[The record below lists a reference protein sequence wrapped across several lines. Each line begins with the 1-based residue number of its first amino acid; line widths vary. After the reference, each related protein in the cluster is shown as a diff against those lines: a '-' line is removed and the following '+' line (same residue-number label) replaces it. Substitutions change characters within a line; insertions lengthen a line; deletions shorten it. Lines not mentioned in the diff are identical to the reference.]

1 MFSGGIG
8 FMYDNHITKANTK
21 SNMKI
26 IKIGGDAF
34 KIGLGGSTLG
44 TQNNTKDLD
53 IYEGS
58 VQRGDAEME
67 NKVTRVIRECIN
79 LKIILSKVFMTK
91 VQEDYLML

>member
-1 MFSGGIG
+1 
-8 FMYDNHITKANTK
+8 MYDNHITKVNTK
-21 SNMKI
+21 PNMKI

-34 KIGLGGSTLG
+34 KIGLGGSTASS
-44 TQNNTKDLD
+44 TENNTKDLD

-79 LKIILSKVFMTK
+79 LKNNPILCI
-91 VQEDYLML
+91 